1 MGFVVEIFFTFIEI
15 LFSIFGNVVAV
26 VVDSTTILF
35 EDSVLVL
42 SVLFD
47 GSLNDR
53 SFVSMLTTVILCGR
67 LLLMPILLSV

>member
-15 LFSIFGNVVAV
+15 LFGNVAV
-26 VVDSTTILF
+26 VVDSTTISF
-35 EDSVLVL
+35 EDSVL
-42 SVLFD
+42 SVSLFD

-67 LLLMPILLSV
+67 LLLMPISSLSV